1 MRLNILKTLCIFG
14 AITLHSQVF
23 GTVSPEI
30 GRGVQTFDREEIIR
44 DRCVTVNNDDV
55 VTSKAMET
63 KYSLDLVNNKE
74 ELFDKIVMT
83 SKNGGSYGSFNA
95 QSKVRFVKEVRWNY
109 NSTYVLVRAER
120 MTTTQTLN
128 ADNILL
134 SNAAK
139 NILLDSRVKFLE
151 SCGNR
156 FINKVN
162 YGGEIYG
169 LLEIQSRTYQEKQ
182 TLELNLSASGSYG
195 AAKGSSKT
203 DYKRE
208 IEKLTAKYQA
218 KISFRHI
225 GGKQIDVPNDAET
238 LIDLSNRIEELTDSN
253 PVPVSIET
261 RDYFS
266 VSNYL
271 LNNDSYETKIRQDE
285 IDWAEG
291 KLKQARNLYSQ
302 SLYVLE
308 NPKDFKSVDE
318 AEIKKNLSYLDDKIM
333 ELKNFISR
341 ASSFMNQV
349 DHNDILIDLDNIH
362 IPEQKR
368 RAARNEL
375 KVTCVKKESS
385 LCGVN
390 TYKTQK
396 SSACGIKGVNTGTGP
411 TCGVVY
417 NQKASEFCGPKTFN
431 LNRGAVCG
439 ALRYKQC
446 HHKSCGR
453 NWDRS
458 RKRCRTK
465 ACGVEVYKSCRDA
478 SFGVEEYNSCRNEK
492 HGVESFLTCA
502 DKEFGYDFD
511 TCAHL
516 SHGAESFNI
525 CEIAKIGSRETYCPE
540 F

>member
-1 MRLNILKTLCIFG
+1 MNFKFLKTLSFLGAMALGSHAFG
-14 AITLHSQVF
+14 A
-23 GTVSPEI
+23 VSPEM
-30 GRGVQTFDREEIIR
+30 GRGIQTFDREEIVR
-44 DRCVTVNNDDV
+44 DRCVAIKDGDV
-55 VTSKAMET
+55 VTSNAMET

-74 ELFDKIVMT
+74 ELLDKIVMT
-83 SKNGGSYGSFNA
+83 SKNSGSYGSFNA
-95 QSKVRFVKEVRWNY
+95 KAKVKFVKEVKWNF

-120 MTTTQTLN
+120 VTSTQTLN
-128 ADNILL
+128 ADTILL
-134 SNAAK
+134 QETAK
-139 NILLDSRVKFLE
+139 NVLLDSRVKFLE

-162 YGGEIYG
+162 FGGEIYG

-182 TLELNLSASGSYG
+182 SLEINLSGGGSYG

-208 IEKLTAKYQA
+208 IEKLTTKYQA
-218 KISFRHI
+218 KISFRHV
-225 GGKQIDVPNDAET
+225 GGKQIETPNDAAT
-238 LIDLSNRIEELTDSN
+238 LLDLSNRIEEITDSN

-271 LNNDSYETKIRQDE
+271 LDNDSYETKIRQDE

-291 KLKQARNLYSQ
+291 KLKQARNLYAQ
-302 SLYVLE
+302 SLYALD
-308 NPKDFKSVDE
+308 NPKDFKDLDE
-318 AEIKKNLSYLDDKIM
+318 AELKKNLTYLDDKIM

-341 ASSFMNQV
+341 ASSFVNKV
-349 DHNDILIDLDNIH
+349 DHNDILINLDNIS

-368 RAARNEL
+368 RASKKEL

-390 TYKTQK
+390 SYKKQK

-411 TCGVVY
+411 VCGAIY
-417 NQKASEFCGPKTFN
+417 NQKASEFCGVKTPK
-431 LNRGAVCG
+431 LAAGAVCG
-439 ALRYKQC
+439 VERYKQC
-446 HHKSCGR
+446 HHRSCGKK
-453 NWDRS
+453 WDGS
-458 RKRCRTK
+458 RKRCRAS
-465 ACGVEVYKSCRDA
+465 ACGVETYKSCRNE

-492 HGVESFLTCA
+492 HGVESYLTCA
-502 DKEFGYDFD
+502 DKDFGYDFD
-511 TCAHL
+511 TCSHL
-516 SHGAESFNI
+516 SHGAESYNI
-525 CEIAKIGSRETYCPE
+525 CEVAKIGTQESYCPE